1 MSSIYKD
8 RDTWYISINHNGQR
22 IRKSLGTKDRK
33 LALSLKKQVER
44 KILRSS
50 DPDDIRFTKL
60 PFPKLCKRFLKAQH
74 NITESTHQLYSRKI
88 KTFLENGLPD
98 NMAHRSIVVRTINRV
113 INWGLENGFKTNQK
127 KLSSVSYK
135 HIRRTRIFTD
145 EELDLIL
152 NQIKDDN
159 FQRFIRFIYYTGI
172 RIGEACSLNSIDI
185 RDGKITGKTGE
196 RQIKITPQALA
207 VLQDQ
212 GNLWSYTIDSA
223 EYRWK
228 HNIRKLGIKNARIH
242 DLRRTFGYNLI
253 KKKGL
258 GIFQVSKLL
267 GHSSVATTQNHYAP
281 LLPHDVPDFEL

>member
-1 MSSIYKD
+1 MSTIYKD
-8 RDTWYISINHNGQR
+8 RNTWYISINHNGQR

-44 KILRSS
+44 KILRSA
-50 DPDDIRFTKL
+50 DPDDIKYIKIS
-60 PFPKLCKRFLKAQH
+60 FPKLCKRFLKADH
-74 NITESTHQLYSRKI
+74 NITQSTHKLYSAKI

-98 NMAHRSIVVRTINRV
+98 NMAHRNMVVRTVNRV
-113 INWGLENGFKTNQK
+113 INWGLENGFRTNQK

-135 HIRRTRIFTD
+135 FIRRTRIFTD

-152 NQIKDDN
+152 NNVLDGE

-207 VLQDQ
+207 VLQEQ
-212 GNLWSYTIDSA
+212 KNLWSYTIDSA
-223 EYRWK
+223 EHRWK
-228 HNIRKLGIKNARIH
+228 NNVRRLGIKNARIH

-253 KKKGL
+253 KKKGF